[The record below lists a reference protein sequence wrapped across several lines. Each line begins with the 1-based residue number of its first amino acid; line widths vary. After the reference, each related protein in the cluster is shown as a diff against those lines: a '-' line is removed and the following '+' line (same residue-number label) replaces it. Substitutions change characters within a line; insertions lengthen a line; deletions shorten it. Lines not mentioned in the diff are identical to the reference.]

1 MKDLKWDSH
10 AIHAALG
17 SDGWRNVLLSA
28 GLSDRQLSKKNGP
41 CPVCTG
47 SDRYHFSNK
56 YGRGDAYCRNCG
68 HLDGFKLLV
77 GALGIDFAEA
87 RRRVMSIAGISDVEY
102 QPITPRAAVN
112 DEPEPP
118 AQPTQRVRTLI
129 RESCLVEDCE
139 PAILYLSSRELWPL
153 PQGHCLRAH
162 ASVEYWQEGK
172 RVGRYPALIAAVRD
186 MCGELVTAHVTYLTP
201 SGEKLSDYEPRK
213 ILSAMTGREGC
224 AVPLMPHGD
233 TLGIAEGIE
242 TALSAARMHELPVW
256 AALNTSLLAKFEP
269 PHTVNRIVIFADRD
283 VAGLLATTQLME
295 RLQERVRLVV
305 KVPQSKDWNDALR
318 SAA

>member
-1 MKDLKWDSH
+1 MRYDAH

-17 SDGWRNVLLSA
+17 ADGWINILRDLGVDDSYLRN
-28 GLSDRQLSKKNGP
+28 RHGP
-41 CPVCTG
+41 CPICG
-47 SDRYHFSNK
+47 GKDRYRFDNRH
-56 YGRGDAYCRNCG
+56 GRGDYFCSKCG
-68 HLDGFKLLV
+68 AGDGFKLV
-77 GALGIDFAEA
+77 MGALGIGFREA
-87 RRRVMSIAGISDVEY
+87 RSQVMEKAGLSEESSAKPLPSH
-102 QPITPRAAVN
+102 QPVKSPEQERA
-112 DEPEPP
+112 E
-118 AQPTQRVRTLI
+118 PTQRVRNLL

-139 PAILYLSSRELWPL
+139 PAILYLDSRALWPL
-153 PQGHCLRAH
+153 PHGHSLRAH
-162 ASVEYWQEGK
+162 PSVEYWQEGK

-224 AVPLMPHGD
+224 AVSLMPHGE

-256 AALNTSLLAKFEP
+256 AALNTSLLMKWEP
-269 PHTVNRIVIFADRD
+269 PHTVNKVVIFADRD
-283 VAGLLATTQLME
+283 VAGLDAATKLME
-295 RLQERVRLVV
+295 RLQERVRLVI
-305 KVPQSKDWNDALR
+305 KTPQSKDWNDALR

>member
-1 MKDLKWDSH
+1 MKWDSH
-10 AIHAALG
+10 AIHSTLG
-17 SDGWRNVLLSA
+17 PEGWRNVLLSA
-28 GLSDRQLSKKNGP
+28 GLSERQLSKKNGP

-56 YGRGDAYCRNCG
+56 YGRGDAYCRHCG
-68 HLDGFKLLV
+68 HLDGFKLLI

-87 RRRVMSIAGISDVEY
+87 RRRVMSIAGLIDQEY
-102 QPITPRAAVN
+102 QPIALRPAA
-112 DEPEPP
+112 PEAEAP
-118 AQPTQRVRTLI
+118 AQPTQRVRNLI

-139 PAILYLSSRELWPL
+139 AAILYLDSRALWPL
-153 PQGHCLRAH
+153 PQGHSLRAH
-162 ASVEYWQEGK
+162 PSVEYWQEGK

-186 MCGELVTAHVTYLTP
+186 MRGDLVTAHVTYLTP
-201 SGEKLSDYEPRK
+201 TGEKLQTFEPRK
-213 ILSAMTGREGC
+213 ILSAMTAREGC

-256 AALNTSLLAKFEP
+256 AALNTSLLMKWEP
-269 PHTVNRIVIFADRD
+269 PCTVTKVIIFADRD
-283 VAGLLATTQLME
+283 VAGLDAATRLME
-295 RLQERVRLVV
+295 RLQERVRLVI
-305 KVPQSKDWNDALR
+305 KTPQSKDWNDALR